1 MLIAS
6 LVLHQVKEVGTV
18 TQKEINSK
26 CRTLAY
32 IGIILTILGL
42 VMVMIL
48 HLLYSVKDIG
58 FQMQ

>member
-6 LVLHQVKEVGTV
+6 LGLHQVKDVGAEL
-18 TQKEINSK
+18 TQKEINSE
-26 CRTLAY
+26 CITLGY

-48 HLLYSVKDIG
+48 HSVEDANSL
-58 FQMQ
+58 MQ